1 MQNCF
6 IRSCIIFL
14 LLLHEGIFIYPLSVD
29 IGIFLG
35 SHKPETYCVF
45 SLICCDI
52 AFLLR
57 LGLHGWFELKK
68 ETVLGDCVHS

>member
-6 IRSCIIFL
+6 IRSYIIFL
-14 LLLHEGIFIYPLSVD
+14 LLLHEGIFIYP
-29 IGIFLG
+29 FLG
-35 SHKPETYCVF
+35 SHKPETYCVV
-45 SLICCDI
+45 SLICCDT

-68 ETVLGDCVHS
+68 ETVLGDCVYF